1 MFPMLAPTTA
11 ASRGQPVAAA
21 MACPAVMVSQET
33 RLSLPSRCSTTT
45 RMVSGIRAV
54 LSSRLSVL
62 SSQRNFASLCSAGRA
77 RRPSLPEHFPSLREH
92 LEYSQ
97 LVAQFV
103 HQLLRNFPWG
113 AFDVLGLLCFLWN
126 VEPFDL
132 LQIVADC

>member
-45 RMVSGIRAV
+45 TMVSGIRAV
-54 LSSRLSVL
+54 LSSRFSA
-62 SSQRNFASLCSAGRA
+62 NIASLCSAGRA
-77 RRPSLPEHFPSLREH
+77 RRLVPTRALPAPYAGS

-97 LVAQFV
+97 LVSQFV
-103 HQLLRNFPWG
+103 HQLLRNFPRR
-113 AFDVLGLLCFLWN
+113 AFDVLGLLCLLGN

-132 LQIVADC
+132 LQIVAD